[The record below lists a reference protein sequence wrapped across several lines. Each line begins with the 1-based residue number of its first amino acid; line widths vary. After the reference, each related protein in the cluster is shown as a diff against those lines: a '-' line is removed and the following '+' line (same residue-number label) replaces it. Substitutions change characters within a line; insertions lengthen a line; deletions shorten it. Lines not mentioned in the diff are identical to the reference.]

1 MLEQYITP
9 QEVADRLKVPRR
21 TVMDWIYV
29 GKLPAIKA
37 GKVWRVKEADVVAF
51 IEASTQK
58 PTPRVGTPKAE
69 RLERAERSARAE
81 RLERS

>member
-1 MLEQYITP
+1 MMLEQYITP

-37 GKVWRVKEADVVAF
+37 GKKWRVKEADVVAF
-51 IEASTQK
+51 IEASTSR
-58 PTPRVGTPKAE
+58 PTPKVGTPRRDHPVSPE
-69 RLERAERSARAE
+69 PRPARTK
-81 RLERS
+81 RTG